1 MQNPRA
7 LANISNQAPSL
18 QKQQKKA
25 VLSQPTPTPT
35 NINIVNSAPR
45 SFSVYTQEAE
55 LENAYKKIKELEEQN
70 KLKDQIIKD
79 QELSLLFLTS
89 SNDYNEKL
97 TIKQSNNRLRKIQQ
111 QNIEIESLKEK
122 LEQDLYNNE
131 KSDIL
136 TKKLTQLRIRSI
148 QKLKAENQ
156 ELRQLN
162 SNNSKVV
169 NVNIVNEEQLNQSL
183 QTITVSSQPQPQLQ
197 SPTQVEQSKRSIY
210 QYDLDFDYGMG
221 NQHVGEC

>member
-25 VLSQPTPTPT
+25 VLSQPTPT

-45 SFSVYTQEAE
+45 SFSVYTQETE

-79 QELSLLFLTS
+79 QELTLLLLTN
-89 SNDYNEKL
+89 SNDYSDKL
-97 TIKQSNNRLRKIQQ
+97 TIKQTNNRLRKIQQ

-122 LEQDLYNNE
+122 REEDLYNNE

-136 TKKLTQLRIRSI
+136 DKKLTQHRIRSI

-197 SPTQVEQSKRSIY
+197 LQSPTQVEQSKRPIY
-210 QYDLDFDYGMG
+210 QYDLDFDYGMD

>member
-25 VLSQPTPTPT
+25 VLSQPTPTTT
-35 NINIVNSAPR
+35 NISIINSTPR
-45 SFSVYTQEAE
+45 SFSVYNQEAE
-55 LENAYKKIKELEEQN
+55 LENALKRIKELEEQN
-70 KLKDQIIKD
+70 KLQDQIIKD
-79 QELSLLFLTS
+79 QALSLLLLTS
-89 SNDYNEKL
+89 SNDYSDKL
-97 TIKQSNNRLRKIQQ
+97 TIKQTINRIRKIQQ
-111 QNIEIESLKEK
+111 QKIEIESLKEK
-122 LEQDLYNNE
+122 REEDLYNNE

-136 TKKLTQLRIRSI
+136 TKKLTQQRIRSI

-156 ELRQLN
+156 ELEHQLN

-169 NVNIVNEEQLNQSL
+169 NEEQLNQSS
-183 QTITVSSQPQPQLQ
+183 QTLTVSSQQQPQQQPL
-197 SPTQVEQSKRSIY
+197 TQVEQSKRSIY
-210 QYDLDFDYGMG
+210 QYDLDFDYGMD